1 MQPTLTMKINLCRT
15 IVLMTLGLT
24 SGGICFAAESAA
36 PAATPS
42 APKIKFATN
51 FFDFGKVT
59 SSEKLIGSFKFKN
72 LGTAELKLDAPQA
85 SCDCTEAKISP
96 DRLAPG
102 AEGQVT
108 YSIKMDHAVS
118 GQRYIKVHSNDPE
131 NPDLELTDST
141 RLHTVVRNNPAETQR
156 AVAGWQTRGADEFV
170 VNRMDGKAL
179 AIDHIS
185 TSQEWI
191 SAEFDAAYDPS
202 AGSPFDANQKHLES
216 MGRVIVTVHRPP
228 NAPSFFNEKVELWN
242 GQQSDHSAK
251 IVELHGQIQGEI
263 TADPPRLEWAFA
275 ALGDDITKYSETA
288 LSRHILLISALDKP
302 VEFKKIS
309 TDVEGLNVKVVPKGG
324 KNFDLVIKFE
334 KIPHNLI
341 DGKVTLET
349 TLDSVPKLEVPL
361 HIMAP

>member
-1 MQPTLTMKINLCRT
+1 MKTKLCRT

-24 SGGICFAAESAA
+24 SGGLCFAAEPAA

-42 APKIKFATN
+42 APKIKFETN

-72 LGTAELKLDAPQA
+72 LGTAELKLDSPQA

-96 DRLAPG
+96 DKLAPG
-102 AEGQVT
+102 AEGKVT

-131 NPDLELTDST
+131 NPDLELTIQLDYT
-141 RLHTVVRNNPAETQR
+141 PLFETTPPKLNVLLR
-156 AVAGWQTRGADEFV
+156 PGKADVQTTFD
-170 VNRMDGKAL
+170 VNRMDGKPL
-179 AIDHIS
+179 GIDHIS

-191 SAEFDAAYDPS
+191 TAEFDAAYDPTG
-202 AGSPFDANQKHLES
+202 GSPFDANQKHVES

-228 NAPSFFNEKVELWN
+228 ADAPTFFNEKVELWN

-251 IVELHGQIQGEI
+251 IIELHGQIQGEI
-263 TADPPRLEWAFA
+263 TADPPRMEWAFA
-275 ALGDDITKYSETA
+275 DLGDDITKYSDQA
-288 LSRHILLISALDKP
+288 LTRHILLISALGKP

-309 TDVEGLNVKVVPKGG
+309 TDVQGLNVKVVPKGG
-324 KNFDLVIKFE
+324 KNFDMVIKFE
-334 KIPHNLI
+334 KLPHNLI

-349 TLDSVPKLEVPL
+349 TLESMPKLEIPL